1 MPELLHGDIRN
12 YGRYIE
18 MVGKQYTK
26 QVKFRRA
33 QYRILFVT
41 MFTYLFFYTG
51 RQTMGFA
58 IPGIEAEFGFQKD
71 TIGWLITAL
80 LWSYAVGQ
88 AVNGNLGDKYGGRIM
103 VSVGAY
109 LSCGFNWIASFGLSF
124 TGLMMPWIGN
134 GFAQSMAWAPAS
146 RVLTNWWGKNERAW
160 VFGMFMLAAGLSSV
174 LAFVTSLVVLD
185 IFQLDW
191 RWIFRL
197 PVILML
203 IGGAAYYLWVR
214 NEPKDLGF
222 EAPNEPSEEINTV
235 AAQDVAESAIEV
247 EETSIQRYMAAFKNW
262 RFMLGGVGIGFQSS
276 ARYGLL
282 FWVPVHFLGNDWKN
296 SSSSWISIA
305 LPIGMAL
312 GAVLGGLISDKIFKG
327 VRWKLIVTFMTA
339 AAAVTFSMYFLPKDS
354 WLGIAVLF
362 LAGFFAYGSQS
373 AFWALAPDLLG
384 KKRSGTGVGLLDFFA
399 YLFAGLVNPLIGWA
413 IMSNGQN
420 TAMVFPIVGVACILS
435 AIIGLIIRR

>member
-1 MPELLHGDIRN
+1 M
-12 YGRYIE
+12 
-18 MVGKQYTK
+18 KQDNQ

-41 MFTYLFFYTG
+41 MFSYLFFYTG

-80 LWSYAVGQ
+80 LWSYAIGQ
-88 AVNGNLGDKYGGRIM
+88 AVNGNLGDKFGGRIM

-124 TGLMMPWIGN
+124 TGLIMPWIGN
-134 GFAQSMAWAPAS
+134 GLAQSMAWAPAS
-146 RVLTNWWGKNERAW
+146 RVLTNWWAKDERAW

-197 PVILML
+197 PVVLML
-203 IGGAAYYLWVR
+203 IGGAAYYFWVR

-312 GAVLGGLISDKIFKG
+312 GAVLGGWISDKIFKG

-339 AAAVTFSMYFLPKDS
+339 AAAATFSMYFLPKDS

-362 LAGFFAYGSQS
+362 LSGFFAYGSQS

-384 KKRSGTGVGLLDFFA
+384 KKRAGTGVGLLDFFA
-399 YLFAGLVNPLIGWA
+399 YLFAGLVNPLIGWV

-420 TAMVFPIVGVACILS
+420 TAMVFPIVGVACIFS